1 MQVVKDT
8 SHKLLGHRKK
18 QIVSSI
24 DITIEENEFEF
35 KSGRSLNDSQEM
47 SKVDKDAVD
56 FELARAEALRDAT
69 IAFNSVDTNGDG
81 TIDYSEAEKLIKNS
95 SFMDKI
101 EGNSDT
107 KVKAFFKSFDD
118 DDDKSITKSEWL
130 IFYGKLFDNIIKDGL
145 SQSGKASLEW
155 KKTYKLTYFSQLS
168 KFTKFNFYN
177 L

>member
-1 MQVVKDT
+1 MEDT
-8 SHKLLGHRKK
+8 SPHKLLGHRRK

-35 KSGRSLNDSQEM
+35 RSPNDSQEM

-69 IAFNSVDTNGDG
+69 IAFDSVDTNGDG
-81 TIDYSEAEKLIKNS
+81 TIDYSEAEKLIKTC

-107 KVKAFFKSFDD
+107 KVNAFFKSFDD
-118 DDDKSITKSEWL
+118 DGDKSISKNEWL
-130 IFYGKLFDNIIKDGL
+130 IFYGKLFDNIIEDGL
-145 SQSGKASLEW
+145 GASRTAAME
-155 KKTYKLTYFSQLS
+155 
-168 KFTKFNFYN
+168 
-177 L
+177 